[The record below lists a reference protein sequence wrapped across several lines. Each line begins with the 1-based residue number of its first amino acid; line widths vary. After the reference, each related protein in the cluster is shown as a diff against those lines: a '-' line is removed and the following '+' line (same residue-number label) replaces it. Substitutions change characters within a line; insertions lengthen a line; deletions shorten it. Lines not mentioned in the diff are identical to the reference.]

1 VRRLLTLGQPHRNTA
16 IQAHL
21 QDRRPLALVVALVLC
36 LFAFVLSSNE
46 AWAVEQAS
54 STEQQ
59 PPPTTGES
67 TIIVNGT
74 QVATPTPMP
83 MPPPVSTTP
92 PVETPPTEALPQPPS
107 NSVNSVLFKAE
118 PEPAAQPAAQPTP
131 LQSTVVVT
139 NTASETV
146 GPSVEPASAL
156 QQSEPA
162 PPTKTPST
170 TPSGPAPVSVSAAL
184 TPDLGSPEIQE
195 VPAAAE
201 EVPAE
206 GPAAAPPTGLSSPSE
221 VSEPVIPGPALQQ
234 QQVAHGV
241 ASPEQAGPDYSSLWV
256 APASIAVQP
265 HTQGLTNFV
274 GTSAAA
280 VANAAANILGTVG
293 GWLAA
298 EAPASGDED
307 SSSSSSSSGDT
318 TMPEPFAPVSPQPL
332 GSSFISLFSGG
343 GAQSSAGGAGA
354 TVLLGVLFLAST
366 LLVRRDLRMYLV
378 SCEVPKPS
386 SALLS
391 PLERPG

>member
-1 VRRLLTLGQPHRNTA
+1 MTLGQPHRHTA

-21 QDRRPLALVVALVLC
+21 QDRRPLALVVTLVLC
-36 LFAFVLSSNE
+36 LFAFVVLSSNE
-46 AWAVEQAS
+46 AWAKEQPS
-54 STEQQ
+54 STEQ
-59 PPPTTGES
+59 PAGES

-92 PVETPPTEALPQPPS
+92 SVETPPNETLPQPPS
-107 NSVNSVLFKAE
+107 QSVNSVNSILPKAE
-118 PEPAAQPAAQPTP
+118 PEPAAQPTP
-131 LQSTVVVT
+131 LQNTVVVT
-139 NTASETV
+139 NNASETV

-156 QQSEPA
+156 QQSELA
-162 PPTKTPST
+162 PTPTK
-170 TPSGPAPVSVSAAL
+170 TPSGPAPVSVSAAP

-201 EVPAE
+201 EIPTEVPA
-206 GPAAAPPTGLSSPSE
+206 ALPTGLSAPSE
-221 VSEPVIPGPALQQ
+221 VSEAVIPGPALQQ
-234 QQVAHGV
+234 QVAHGV
-241 ASPEQAGPDYSSLWV
+241 VSPEQAGPDYSSLWV
-256 APASIAVQP
+256 APASTAVQP
-265 HTQGLTNFV
+265 LTQGLTNLV

-298 EAPASGDED
+298 EAPSSGGVD
-307 SSSSSSSSGDT
+307 SSSSSSGGT
-318 TMPEPFAPVSPQPL
+318 TTPEPFAPVSPQPF

-343 GAQSSAGGAGA
+343 GGQTSAGGAGA
-354 TVLLGVLFLAST
+354 PVLLGVLFLGSLV
-366 LLVRRDLRMYLV
+366 LLRRDFRMYLV